1 MSTLLL
7 SELAVRL
14 DKLTA
19 ALGTTQRELYAVT
32 TLIANELSKQI
43 EGNAT
48 ETVTGAQSEQ
58 AAPAPTED
66 AVVREARYSFFT
78 TMVKHLSPEVLPLG
92 RGFVKPVR
100 PGDAGMLQY
109 KEDAARVESVLLNK
123 WPSGFYRNQDTKA
136 IQLFVKAEDHWFL
149 IDTSNSATPQ
159 TTMQDSVTVFNVT
172 VDAEGVHVERRNI
185 VDLTAQELLTAAKAF
200 DVFFT
205 PNSDPA

>member
-1 MSTLLL
+1 MSSLLL

-19 ALGTTQRELYAVT
+19 ALGATQRELYAVT
-32 TLIANELSKQI
+32 TLIANELSKQMDGGTT
-43 EGNAT
+43 EAVAT
-48 ETVTGAQSEQ
+48 
-58 AAPAPTED
+58 APAVQVEAAPTED
-66 AVVREARYSFFT
+66 AVVREARYTFFT

-100 PGDAGMLQY
+100 PGESGMVQY
-109 KEDAARVESVLLNK
+109 KEDVSRVESELLLK

-136 IQLFVKAEDHWFL
+136 VQLFIKAKDHWFL

-159 TTMQDSVTVFNVT
+159 TTMQDSVTVFGVA
-172 VDAEGVHVERRNI
+172 VDSEGVHVERRSI

-200 DVFFT
+200 DEFFT
-205 PNSDPA
+205 PNKDAA